1 MTRLLK
7 ILKWIVIVVAT
18 IIIVG
23 ISYLRFSRFSD
34 SMIYHVNGLEYSEF
48 KSDFN
53 HEEFYFDITE
63 DTKIHAALFKPDSIP
78 TIGTI
83 FHFSGKGMHLMSV
96 QKSYQPL
103 LNKGFQIFCYER
115 RDFGKS
121 TGKAENSK
129 TIQADALVMF
139 DKIAALPNVKEK
151 PILIW
156 GQSLGGAFATMTAN
170 KRQDKIRGL
179 FLEGTFSSFPDIG
192 KEYARALHL
201 ENFKWVVPLVMN
213 NDFPAEEEIKNINIP
228 IVVAHSKIDKQVRY
242 ELGKKLYKNAPK
254 NNSVFWDINGKHIRG
269 IYNHENEYVNH
280 FLKMIQ

>member
-1 MTRLLK
+1 MTKLFK
-7 ILKWIVIVVAT
+7 ILKWLLIVIVT
-18 IIIVG
+18 IIILG
-23 ISYLRFSRFSD
+23 LLYLRFSRFSD
-34 SMIYHVNGLEYSEF
+34 GMIYHVNGLEYSEF

-53 HEEFYFDITE
+53 HEEFYFDIAKN
-63 DTKIHAALFKPDSIP
+63 TKIHAALFKPDSIP

-103 LNKGFQIFCYER
+103 LDKGFQIFCYER

-121 TGKAENSK
+121 TGEAKNS
-129 TIQADALVMF
+129 TIIQKDALTMF

-151 PILIW
+151 PIVIW

-170 KRQDKIRGL
+170 KRQNKIKGL

-192 KEYARALHL
+192 KEYAGALHL
-201 ENFKWVVPLVMN
+201 ENFKWLVPIVMN
-213 NDFPAEEEIKNINIP
+213 NDFPAEEEIKELQIP
-228 IVVAHSKIDKQVRY
+228 IVIAHSKTDKQVRY
-242 ELGKKLYKNAPK
+242 ELGKKLYNNAPK
-254 NNSVFWDINGKHIRG
+254 NNSLFWDINGKHIRG
-269 IYNHENEYVNH
+269 IYNHEKEYVNH

>member
-7 ILKWIVIVVAT
+7 ILKWIIIVVAT

-121 TGKAENSK
+121 TGEAKNSK
-129 TIQADALVMF
+129 IIQADALVMF

-201 ENFKWVVPLVMN
+201 ENFKWIVPLVMN
-213 NDFPAEEEIKNINIP
+213 NDFPAEEEIKNLNIP
-228 IVVAHSKIDKQVRY
+228 IVIAHGKTDKQVPY

-254 NNSVFWDINGKHIRG
+254 SNSLFWNINGKHIRG
-269 IYNHENEYVNH
+269 IYNHEKEYVYH